1 MYCPTCRCTYPEWLR
16 SCPPCGAEL
25 EPAPPVETPQECVLG
40 YDELVA
46 RLVAAGGMIEVELA
60 ATNVGMER
68 SWLPFYRGYGHAW
81 AARLRGRSDD
91 MVVDLRTSEVG
102 RHRVAAF
109 LHYIGYGF
117 AWTKRLEGLIC
128 GNAAYLDASKV
139 EMRRRTRFPYR
150 GYGFAWTQAM
160 SGRCGEQIALM
171 LETTD
176 VARRQRY
183 QFPYQG
189 YGFAWIRRA
198 RLTLSVA

>member
-1 MYCPTCRCTYPEWLR
+1 
-16 SCPPCGAEL
+16 
-25 EPAPPVETPQECVLG
+25 
-40 YDELVA
+40 
-46 RLVAAGGMIEVELA
+46 
-60 ATNVGMER
+60 
-68 SWLPFYRGYGHAW
+68 
-81 AARLRGRSDD
+81 
-91 MVVDLRTSEVG
+91 
-102 RHRVAAF
+102 
-109 LHYIGYGF
+109 
-117 AWTKRLEGLIC
+117 
-128 GNAAYLDASKV
+128 
-139 EMRRRTRFPYR
+139 MRRRTRFPYR